1 MSVFYYTAKTQ
12 DGQTK
17 TGTLDTKDEES
28 LAHTLRER
36 GLILISGRALGEE
49 RKKKEI
55 SLINK
60 IKGLLK
66 RVPLADKMM
75 FTRHLA
81 VMIGAGFSLHKG
93 LEVLAK
99 QTVNLTFRKI
109 IENLINGIKR
119 GEAFADNLAKYPKVF
134 NNFFVSMVRVGE
146 KGGSLEKVLNILAQY
161 LKKEHEF
168 KGKVKGALIYPAV
181 IVIALFGIGITMMI
195 TVVPKIAATFEE
207 INMPLPFTTRII
219 IAISNFLSNYFLFGV
234 IIFVILVI
242 ILIKFLKTK
251 RGKHILSWFFLKLP
265 FLNGITRKMNCAK
278 FARSFSSLME
288 SGVPVV
294 ESLTIASQTVSNVFY
309 SKSLINAA
317 TEVKKG
323 KNIQESLEKYIEI
336 YPILVI
342 QMIGVGEQT
351 GELSDIV
358 NRLADFY
365 EEEVTNATKNLSS
378 IIEPI
383 LMLVIG
389 GVIGFFAISMMQP
402 LYSMLGAIE

>member
-365 EEEVTNATKNLSS
+365 EEEVTNITNNLASV
-378 IIEPI
+378 IEPV
-383 LMLVIG
+383 LMIIIG
-389 GVIGFFAISMMQP
+389 AAVGFFAVSMIQPMYSMMQ
-402 LYSMLGAIE
+402 AI

>member
-1 MSVFYYTAKTQ
+1 
-12 DGQTK
+12 
-17 TGTLDTKDEES
+17 
-28 LAHTLRER
+28 
-36 GLILISGRALGEE
+36 
-49 RKKKEI
+49 
-55 SLINK
+55 
-60 IKGLLK
+60 
-66 RVPLADKMM
+66 
-75 FTRHLA
+75 
-81 VMIGAGFSLHKG
+81 
-93 LEVLAK
+93 
-99 QTVNLTFRKI
+99 
-109 IENLINGIKR
+109 
-119 GEAFADNLAKYPKVF
+119 
-134 NNFFVSMVRVGE
+134 MVRVGE

-365 EEEVTNATKNLSS
+365 EEEVTNITNNLASV
-378 IIEPI
+378 IEPV
-383 LMLVIG
+383 LMIIIG
-389 GVIGFFAISMMQP
+389 AAVGFFAVSMIQPMYSMMQ
-402 LYSMLGAIE
+402 AI

>member
-365 EEEVTNATKNLSS
+365 EE
-378 IIEPI
+378 
-383 LMLVIG
+383 
-389 GVIGFFAISMMQP
+389 
-402 LYSMLGAIE
+402 